1 MIDLT
6 DSWIGQLDGS
16 HCPSTPRELSSAAS
30 EKYVRQAN
38 FRENLT
44 DELLELRYD
53 EVRRIPLPR
62 TPVDSSEEGTARGLV
77 ILAQNPTAATLVG
90 PSIVQERQVEQP
102 EALRVGE
109 YVDLGD
115 LPARDR
121 EAHDRERRAARGPRD
136 DPRDPVH

>member
-1 MIDLT
+1 MGKRT
-6 DSWIGQLDGS
+6 
-16 HCPSTPRELSSAAS
+16 S
-30 EKYVRQAN
+30 ENSVYAN
-38 FRENLT
+38 FAEGPKG
-44 DELLELRYD
+44 
-53 EVRRIPLPR
+53 EVRRITIPR
-62 TPVDSSEEGTARGLV
+62 TPVNSSEEGTARELV

-121 EAHDRERRAARGPRD
+121 EAHHRESRAARGPRD
-136 DPRDPVH
+136 DPRDPVHQRTTREPAKVRED